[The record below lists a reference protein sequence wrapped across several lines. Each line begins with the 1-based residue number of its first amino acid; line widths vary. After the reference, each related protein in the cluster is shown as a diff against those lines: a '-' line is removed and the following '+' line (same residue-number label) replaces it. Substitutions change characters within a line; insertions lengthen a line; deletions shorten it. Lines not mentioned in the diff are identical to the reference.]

1 MKLEI
6 FVEGKIREVRYIGST
21 VTVFRSWLL
30 SFCGLCIK
38 LFALLWVSRAI
49 CCPCWR
55 EMQFRRKWGT
65 GYVYSEDVLSLSMML
80 RSIGTYR
87 NYGNVMRANWRILRE
102 PIKTRLLGT
111 EVEYYISD
119 IQEIGYIAYIL
130 ARSLLPSYQKKKIR
144 IFRNII

>member
-1 MKLEI
+1 
-6 FVEGKIREVRYIGST
+6 
-21 VTVFRSWLL
+21 
-30 SFCGLCIK
+30 
-38 LFALLWVSRAI
+38 
-49 CCPCWR
+49 
-55 EMQFRRKWGT
+55 
-65 GYVYSEDVLSLSMML
+65 VYSEDVLSLSMML